1 VPAAAPRTPEHQER
15 IAACAPLGS
24 THTSD
29 PLKSRRQK
37 RTRWIPANLHSRGID
52 LRAQAHTRQTAVES
66 WHTLAYDPPVW
77 TYGKRTTDG
86 GDWLGGPLVA
96 W

>member
-1 VPAAAPRTPEHQER
+1 MRAWL
-15 IAACAPLGS
+15 PLPQSICMKGVI
-24 THTSD
+24 
-29 PLKSRRQK
+29 LGY
-37 RTRWIPANLHSRGID
+37 LHSRGID
-52 LRAQAHTRQTAVES
+52 LRGQAHTRQTAVES

-96 W
+96 WWPSAIFTFLRCC